1 MAPPVLLA
9 FHGELTVVGKRPDG
23 DSIRFIPDS
32 PEHLDDLQRADRKRV
47 SKADGSVQ
55 LRLEGIDT
63 PETHYGPHAQPLGD
77 TARDWLLEQA
87 GFSDVVFDEGGTITQ
102 SEPAKRPAVVL
113 TKAFD
118 PNGRP
123 ISYLLVG
130 EDDPPP
136 DGEWTE
142 LGEELL
148 QRTLNARSL
157 AEGMAYLTLYTS
169 TPAAHGRTLR
179 AVAGEARETDRGVW
193 GADET
198 EEFRLADQGSIGPP
212 DGALVLPKLFRRC
225 TDYLKAVEGG
235 FQGTLP
241 DWLVAASATGRRP
254 ENDLLLIGGKTEVPL
269 SAVVQQL
276 NQRIRFTADLL
287 DIVFVEK

>member
-1 MAPPVLLA
+1 MATPFLLA
-9 FHGELTVVGKRPDG
+9 FHGELTVIGKRPDG

-32 PEHLDDLQRADRKRV
+32 PERLDDLQRADRKRV
-47 SKADGSVQ
+47 SKTDGSLQ

-77 TARDWLLEQA
+77 RARDWLLERA
-87 GFSDVVFDEGGTITQ
+87 GFSDVVFDEGGTITAA
-102 SEPAKRPAVVL
+102 SPERRPVVVL
-113 TKAFD
+113 SKAFD

-123 ISYLLVG
+123 ISYLVVD
-130 EDDPPP
+130 EDEAPP
-136 DGEWTE
+136 DGEFAE
-142 LGEELL
+142 VDEGLL
-148 QRTLNARSL
+148 RRTVNAGSL

-169 TPAAHGRTLR
+169 TPAVHGRVLR
-179 AVAGEARETDRGVW
+179 AIAKEAREQELGVW

-198 EEFRLADQGSIGPP
+198 EHFPLADQGSISPP

-225 TDYLKAVEGG
+225 TDYLKAVAGG

-254 ENDLLLIGGKTEVPL
+254 ENDLLLVSGIEVAL
-269 SAVVQQL
+269 STVVQQL
-276 NQRIRFTADLL
+276 NQRIRFTPDLL
-287 DIVFVEK
+287 DIIFVEK

>member
-1 MAPPVLLA
+1 MATPFLFA
-9 FHGELTVVGKRPDG
+9 FHGELTVIGKRPDG

-47 SKADGSVQ
+47 SKADGSLQ

-77 TARDWLLEQA
+77 RARDWLLERA
-87 GFSDVVFDEGGTITQ
+87 GFSDVVFDEGGTITAANP
-102 SEPAKRPAVVL
+102 ERRPAVVL
-113 TKAFD
+113 AKAFD

-123 ISYLLVG
+123 ISYLLVD

-136 DGEWTE
+136 DGESAE
-142 LGEELL
+142 VDEELL
-148 QRTLNARSL
+148 RRTVNAGSL

-169 TPAAHGRTLR
+169 TPAVHGRVLR
-179 AVAGEARETDRGVW
+179 AIAEEAREEDSGVW
-193 GADET
+193 AVDET
-198 EEFRLADQGSIGPP
+198 EHFQLADQDSISPP
-212 DGALVLPKLFRRC
+212 DGALLLPKLFRRC
-225 TDYLKAVEGG
+225 TDYLKAVAGG

-254 ENDLLLIGGKTEVPL
+254 ENDLVLVGGTEVAL
-269 SAVVQQL
+269 STVVQQL